1 MARII
6 KIDEL
11 ISNIDNMEP
20 GKTTEYGNIT
30 IKCEP
35 DNRHTLTLG
44 NGRETVEGVL
54 SYWPN
59 RPNGNTYEW
68 DAYKNGNDIRGG
80 CNDPHVAWK
89 SLIADMRELYDRH

>member
-1 MARII
+1 MTKLI
-6 KIDEL
+6 KLNEL
-11 ISNIDNMEP
+11 VETVNVLEP
-20 GKTTEYGNIT
+20 GETTEYGKIT

-35 DNRHTLTLG
+35 DSRYTLTLEDG
-44 NGRETVEGVL
+44 YDTVEGVL

-68 DAYKNGNDIRGG
+68 DAYKSGNDIRGG

-89 SLIADMRELYDRH
+89 SLIADMRELYNRH

>member
-1 MARII
+1 MAQII

-11 ISNIDNMEP
+11 VNNINNMQP
-20 GKTTEYGNIT
+20 GETTEYGKIT

-35 DNRHTLTLG
+35 DNRYTLTLG

-68 DAYKNGNDIRGG
+68 NAYKSVNDIRGG
-80 CNDPHVAWK
+80 ADSPHVAWK
-89 SLIADMRELYDRH
+89 SLIADMRELYNRH

>member
-1 MARII
+1 MTKLI
-6 KIDEL
+6 KLNEL
-11 ISNIDNMEP
+11 VNALEP
-20 GKTTEYGNIT
+20 GEATEYGNIT

-35 DNRHTLTLG
+35 GNRYTLTLG

-68 DAYKNGNDIRGG
+68 DVYKSVNDIRGG
-80 CNDPHVAWK
+80 TDSPHVAWRC
-89 SLIADMRELYDRH
+89 LIEDMRELYNRH